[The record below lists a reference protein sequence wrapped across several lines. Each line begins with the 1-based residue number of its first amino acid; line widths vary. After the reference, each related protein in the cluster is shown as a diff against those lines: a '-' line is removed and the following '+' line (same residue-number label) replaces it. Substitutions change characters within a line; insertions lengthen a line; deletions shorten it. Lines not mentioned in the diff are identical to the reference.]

1 MAGAVWLVAGR
12 WPPSASL
19 SFSVCIPLSLSL
31 SHLEHGDTILPV
43 DLIGW
48 RVEPGTLPHVL
59 EEDAATLDVTQAEL
73 TQVELRQSGTED
85 GGKLMRTRQ
94 EQS

>member
-1 MAGAVWLVAGR
+1 MAGEVT
-12 WPPSASL
+12 
-19 SFSVCIPLSLSL
+19 SVSIFL
-31 SHLEHGDTILPV
+31 SHLKHRDVVLPV
-43 DLIGW
+43 DLVGW
-48 RVEPGTLPHVL
+48 RVEPGALPHVL
-59 EEDAATLDVTQAEL
+59 EEDAATLHITQAEL